1 MNKKPHGIT
10 FGEVV
15 SFIEELDMNAT
26 DTILVFQLL
35 DLIKLYDAHLKDRI
49 TLETRTQSKP
59 FRNRLLSQFEDF
71 SAYKEWKEVILVFN
85 HNIAEAITTTAKINH
100 GDNSY
105 VLTKA
110 S

>member
-15 SFIEELDMNAT
+15 SFIEEIDMNAT

-71 SAYKEWKEVILVFN
+71 SAYKE
-85 HNIAEAITTTAKINH
+85 
-100 GDNSY
+100 
-105 VLTKA
+105 
-110 S
+110 

>member
-15 SFIEELDMNAT
+15 SFIEEMNAT

-35 DLIKLYDAHLKDRI
+35 DLIKLYDAHLKDIRI

-59 FRNRLLSQFEDF
+59 FTNRIS
-71 SAYKEWKEVILVFN
+71 
-85 HNIAEAITTTAKINH
+85 
-100 GDNSY
+100 
-105 VLTKA
+105 
-110 S
+110 

>member
-15 SFIEELDMNAT
+15 SFIEEIDINAT

-35 DLIKLYDAHLKDRI
+35 DLIKLYDAHLKDLRI
-49 TLETRTQSKP
+49 TLETWTHSKR

-71 SAYKEWKEVILVFN
+71 LAHNEWKEVILVFS
-85 HNIAEAITTTAKINH
+85 HNVGEAITTAAGINY
-100 GDNSY
+100 GDDG
-105 VLTKA
+105 
-110 S
+110 